1 MVLAE
6 LALAPAAIFLVY
18 IYIRDKYE
26 KEPVNLLLT
35 GIFFGT
41 VSTGLVLCLDNRLD
55 LLEPSGAQIF
65 KDLYSAYVMSA
76 GVEEGVKY
84 LFLFFLVWKNR
95 NFNEPFDGIVYAVF
109 ISLGFAMVEN
119 FVYVFN
125 PVLGG
130 VRTAFSRAF
139 LAVPAHGVFGIS
151 MGYNLSF
158 SRFGMKKG
166 GAASAFFWPWF
177 LHGTYNFIIFRKSYA
192 YMIIF
197 IPFLFY
203 LWSGGFYAIEKHL
216 EKSPFKK
223 TCN

>member
-6 LALAPAAIFLVY
+6 LALAPVAIFLVY
-18 IYIRDKYE
+18 IYVRDKYE

-35 GIFFGT
+35 GIFFGAA
-41 VSTGLVLCLDNRLD
+41 STGMVLCLDYRLD
-55 LLEPSGAQIF
+55 LFEPEGLQIF
-65 KDLYSAYVMSA
+65 KDMYSAYVMSA
-76 GVEEGVKY
+76 GVEEGVKF
-84 LFLFFLVWKNR
+84 LFLFFLVWENK

-125 PVLGG
+125 PALGG
-130 VRTAFSRAF
+130 VRTALSRAV
-139 LAVPAHGVFGIS
+139 LAVPAHGFFGIS
-151 MGYNLSF
+151 MGYILSF
-158 SRFGMKKG
+158 PKFGLKKG
-166 GAASAFFWPWF
+166 NAAAAFFRPWF
-177 LHGTYNFIIFRKSYA
+177 LHGTYNFIIFRKNYA

-203 LWSGGFYAIEKHL
+203 LWSQGFYAIEEHL

-223 TCN
+223 SVN